1 MSPARLVSQEQPR
14 TADVRELP
22 QASERWALLVGV
34 EDYTDQNISPLR
46 GPANDVNKVREALVK
61 YAAFPE
67 DNIIVLST
75 ASHDGGMP
83 TKNGILVALSK
94 IKNSVPDNGL
104 LLFMFSGH
112 GMSRGGR
119 AFLLPSNATLTDD
132 ADLLE
137 DTSLSVDLLRRRIA
151 ATNVKQVIVFL
162 DACRNDPERSKAAS
176 DDNPLSAP
184 FTSALDFARLNKEV
198 EASAVIYA
206 TGLGERA
213 YIDTNEGLG
222 YLAEGITKGL
232 VVPAADGSRQVTLG
246 NLVTYIQM
254 NVPKWVIRDLN
265 KEQKP
270 SVVIA
275 GFQPEQ
281 LVVSAMPMPPLSTIA
296 APTAASVIRKPPP
309 STIPDPTVV
318 SYLPATATLVPS
330 TVSALAETTV
340 PLEGILDFDDLY
352 QRHKYDAIEL
362 VTLGEAA
369 FVRGN
374 YTKTTLFFD
383 YARAMSGDLL
393 STVGMYNYPYH
404 AAAVLLSGTFLLP
417 PDSPIP
423 HFSNELKEMARRMRL
438 LGDLQTVS
446 KAITQLTVVRHA
458 VGGEAVKAVD
468 EVMGDLLDM
477 KASFSAA
484 SPTTRART
492 ACYFSGSP
500 EGDGTTF
507 FRKYDCVIPDVA
519 HLDRGYQQ
527 VGLVDASHHYSDRPY
542 AHVPPGIE
550 IKVSGYLK
558 WLVDD
563 PQLVSDRFSI
573 KNSCENRNYYDQAT
587 GFSCSVMSEIIA
599 HYRY

>member
-1 MSPARLVSQEQPR
+1 MRHGTASLLLLFLVMSPARLVSQEQPR

-184 FTSALDFARLNKEV
+184 VTSALDFARLNKEV

-232 VVPAADGSRQVTLG
+232 VVPAADGSRQV
-246 NLVTYIQM
+246 
-254 NVPKWVIRDLN
+254 
-265 KEQKP
+265 
-270 SVVIA
+270 
-275 GFQPEQ
+275 
-281 LVVSAMPMPPLSTIA
+281 
-296 APTAASVIRKPPP
+296 
-309 STIPDPTVV
+309 
-318 SYLPATATLVPS
+318 
-330 TVSALAETTV
+330 
-340 PLEGILDFDDLY
+340 
-352 QRHKYDAIEL
+352 
-362 VTLGEAA
+362 
-369 FVRGN
+369 
-374 YTKTTLFFD
+374 
-383 YARAMSGDLL
+383 
-393 STVGMYNYPYH
+393 
-404 AAAVLLSGTFLLP
+404 
-417 PDSPIP
+417 
-423 HFSNELKEMARRMRL
+423 
-438 LGDLQTVS
+438 
-446 KAITQLTVVRHA
+446 
-458 VGGEAVKAVD
+458 
-468 EVMGDLLDM
+468 
-477 KASFSAA
+477 
-484 SPTTRART
+484 
-492 ACYFSGSP
+492 
-500 EGDGTTF
+500 
-507 FRKYDCVIPDVA
+507 
-519 HLDRGYQQ
+519 
-527 VGLVDASHHYSDRPY
+527 
-542 AHVPPGIE
+542 
-550 IKVSGYLK
+550 
-558 WLVDD
+558 
-563 PQLVSDRFSI
+563 
-573 KNSCENRNYYDQAT
+573 
-587 GFSCSVMSEIIA
+587 
-599 HYRY
+599 